1 MFKIQTWYRDMFW
14 EWCQTHKIVCE
25 YMGTEAVNRSI
36 NADPAYDTWYYDT
49 WYIGNEKDRTL
60 AILRWS

>member
-1 MFKIQTWYRDMFW
+1 MFKIQTWYRDLFW

-25 YMGTEAVNRSI
+25 YMGTDGGD
-36 NADPAYDTWYYDT
+36 DPANPFSHLCLDT
-49 WYIGNEKDRTL
+49 WYIGNERDRTL

>member
-1 MFKIQTWYRDMFW
+1 MMFKINSWHRALFW
-14 EWCQTHKIVCE
+14 EWCQANNILCE
-25 YMGTEAVNRSI
+25 YMGSEHDNPFSM
-36 NADPAYDTWYYDT
+36 NAMDT